1 MTGRTGPA
9 VATLS
14 GTASGTTGGAEGDG
28 HNMDGGGKL
37 RQATIYRMVMDKHI
51 CPYGLQAKDL
61 LEREGFVVD
70 DHWLETREQTDAF
83 KREHDV
89 KTTPQVYI
97 GGERVGGYDALQ
109 KHLGK
114 PVPDPD
120 ETTYTPVLVVFAVA
134 ALMALA
140 FSWAAFGTLLTM
152 RAVEWFIAISMCVLA
167 ILKLRDLRS
176 FATMFLNYDLL
187 AQRWVP
193 YTRIYP
199 FAEAFAGILMISG
212 ALTVVSA
219 PVALFIG
226 GIGAWSVFK
235 AVYIDKREL
244 KCACVGGA
252 SNVPLGFVSL
262 TENLMMIV
270 MALWMAARAFG
281 A

>member
-1 MTGRTGPA
+1 
-9 VATLS
+9 
-14 GTASGTTGGAEGDG
+14 
-28 HNMDGGGKL
+28 MDGGDV
-37 RQATIYRMVMDKHI
+37 RQATLYRMVMDKHI

-61 LEREGFVVD
+61 LEREGFAVD
-70 DHWLETREQTDAF
+70 DHWLKTRDETDAF
-83 KREHDV
+83 KREHHV
-89 KTTPQVYI
+89 ESTPQVFIAGMRI
-97 GGERVGGYDALQ
+97 GGFDALQ

-120 ETTYTPVLVVFAVA
+120 ETTYAPVLVVFAVA

-140 FSWAAFGTLLTM
+140 TSWAAYGELLTV
-152 RAVEWFIAISMCVLA
+152 RAVEWFIAFSMCILA
-167 ILKLRDLRS
+167 ILKLRDLRG

-193 YTRIYP
+193 YARIYP

-212 ALTVVSA
+212 ALTVLSA

-226 GIGAWSVFK
+226 AIGAWSVFK
-235 AVYIDKREL
+235 AVYLDKREL

-262 TENLMMIV
+262 TENLMMIA
-270 MALWMAARAFG
+270 MAVWMVARAGFG
-281 A
+281 QGS